1 MNPFRNAL
9 ALSCFFAFSLPLFA
23 QTGGFRV
30 AGYVLDSLNGERLI
44 GASLY
49 QKGSK
54 GYTFS
59 NEYGFFT
66 LQAAQESPVVLEVA
80 YVGYRAQQI
89 EFSASKDTIVYIYL
103 APAALLQEVEI
114 RSERNAVKNTDGS
127 VLVLSSS
134 QIKALPRLLGEA
146 DALRAFQLLPGVQS
160 GSEGSSALHVRG
172 GSPDQNLIV
181 LDDVPLYF
189 VNHLGG
195 FLSVIDA
202 NSVSAIK
209 LYKGGFPA
217 RYAGR
222 LSSIL
227 DVRLK
232 DGNNQQWN
240 KEFSIG
246 ILSSRLS
253 FSGPIVRGKS
263 SVLVTVRRS
272 NFDYLSRVR
281 TLFQGQDKFSAGFWF
296 YDATLKANWNLGRK
310 DRLLLSFYSGADD
323 LFLHQRQKSTID
335 GEVFSTAGKADT
347 HWGNLGAGLRWNH
360 VFSERLFS
368 NFIVSYTGFRYKN
381 GLSAQRRLAGGADS
395 LVSSFSNALRS
406 RIQDVACKGVFE
418 WHPSQRTIFR
428 YGGGLIL
435 HAFRQPGIEFSQ
447 TGATD
452 IPDSYGGAYL
462 PSVESGVFGEA
473 EGRLNNRM
481 EYNIGLHLAAL
492 SVGAAWF
499 FSPQPRL
506 SLAYKPSKTIT
517 AKASYARMTQ
527 NLHLLSNAGAGLP
540 TDLWVPATPTVRPA
554 TSDQI
559 SLGIST
565 ELPLG
570 MSLEIEGYYKKM
582 IGLIEFQ
589 QGASFASS
597 GGDWQQKVEK
607 NGIGKAYGIEFLLRK
622 AGPKLEGWLSYTLSS
637 NKRQF
642 ANLNNG
648 RPFPYKFDRPH
659 VLHLVGISRFSERF
673 TMSGTW
679 TFETGQAI
687 TLPNSAFP
695 VETFGQAPS
704 SVLYGFYP
712 GTAYLFEGRNNFRL
726 PNYHRLDISFNFSKK
741 FRRKGKSIERTW
753 SIGAY
758 NLYNQQNP
766 YFVYYDKNEQGQTRL
781 YQITMFPL
789 LPFANL
795 EYKF

>member
-1 MNPFRNAL
+1 MNPFRKAL
-9 ALSCFFAFSLPLFA
+9 ALSCFLAFSTALFG
-23 QTGGFRV
+23 QTGDFRI
-30 AGYVLDSLNGERLI
+30 AGYVLDSLSGERLI
-44 GASLY
+44 GVSLY
-49 QKGSK
+49 QKGAK

-66 LQAAQESPVVLEVA
+66 LPAAQASPVALEVV
-80 YVGYRAQQI
+80 YVGYRTQQI
-89 EFSASKDTIVYIYL
+89 ELTVSQDTIIYIHL
-103 APAALLQEVEI
+103 TPAALLKEVEI
-114 RSERNAVKNTDGS
+114 KSERNPVKSTDGS
-127 VLVLSSS
+127 VMVLSSK

-227 DVRLK
+227 DIRLK

-253 FSGPIVRGKS
+253 FSGPVVRGKS
-263 SVLVTVRRS
+263 SVLFTVRRS
-272 NFDYLSRVR
+272 NFDYFSRLR
-281 TLFQGQDKFSAGFWF
+281 TLFQREDKFSAGFWF
-296 YDATLKANWNLGRK
+296 YDATLKVNWNLSRK
-310 DRLLLSFYSGADD
+310 DRLLFSFYSGTDD
-323 LFLHQRQKSTID
+323 LFLRQRQKSTVSS
-335 GEVFSTAGKADT
+335 EVFSTSSNVDT
-347 HWGNLGAGLRWNH
+347 RWGNLGAGLRWNH

-381 GLSAQRRLAGGADS
+381 GLNAERRLVDDTDS

-406 RIQDVACKGVFE
+406 RIQDVACKGILE
-418 WHPSQRTIFR
+418 WHPSQRTTFR
-428 YGGGLIL
+428 YGGGLTL

-452 IPDSYGGAYL
+452 VSSSYGGAYL
-462 PSVESGVFGEA
+462 PSVEGGVFGEA
-473 EGRLNNRM
+473 EGRLNCGL
-481 EYNIGLHLAAL
+481 EYNFGLHLATL
-492 SVGAAWF
+492 NVGSTWF

-506 SLAYKPSKTIT
+506 SLAYKPSKTVT

-540 TDLWVPATPTVRPA
+540 TDLWVPATSTVRPA

-559 SLGIST
+559 SLGISSEFLWGT
-565 ELPLG
+565 
-570 MSLEIEGYYKKM
+570 SLEMEGYYKKM
-582 IGLIEFQ
+582 NDLIEFQ

-607 NGIGKAYGIEFLLRK
+607 SGIGKAYGIEFLLRK
-622 AGPKLEGWLSYTLSS
+622 TSPKFEGWLSYTLSR

-648 RPFPYKFDRPH
+648 RYFPYKFDRPH
-659 VLHLVGISRFSERF
+659 VLHLVGIGRFSERF

-695 VETFGQAPS
+695 VETFGQAPAS
-704 SVLYGFYP
+704 LVYGYYP

-726 PNYHRLDISFNFSKK
+726 PNYHRLDIAFNFIKK
-741 FRRKGKSIERTW
+741 FRKKGKPIERTW

-758 NLYNQQNP
+758 NSYNQQNP